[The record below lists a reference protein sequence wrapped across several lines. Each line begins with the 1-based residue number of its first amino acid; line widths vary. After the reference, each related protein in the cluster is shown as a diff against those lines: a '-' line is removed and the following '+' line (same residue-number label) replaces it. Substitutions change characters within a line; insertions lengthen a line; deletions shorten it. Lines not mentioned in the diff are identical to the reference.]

1 MYNSVYPRRRDLL
14 KLNLQQQAAGAEPEA
29 AVEPEAEPEAEPQSE
44 PEAEPQSEPEAE
56 PQSEP
61 EAVPEVEPEAVPE
74 AEADRGRIGLLRWSG
89 RVKNR
94 RIKSLKDQLKAAQRP
109 PEPEPE
115 VDAEAEPE
123 AAAQPESE
131 AMLAKF
137 IERAS
142 ALKNRGGGTAV
153 QNVLSQYVNA
163 ERANTKAKILFA
175 NLSERAQ
182 NLTEVLGEMVTATP
196 SYGSVNSLRNA
207 LEAALKNVALTK
219 AMVDAGMQTNV
230 PAQALNTAA
239 LRAQYQALQ
248 ANFAQQKSR
257 ANELIANGN
266 ALGNRMV
273 ALEEELSSRI
283 GSDDTFDEL
292 IARLASENKPIE
304 ASMANVQELS
314 AELATFKG
322 ELNAIQVKKNE
333 EAAAAEQAA
342 ADAAAAEK
350 LAENKDRIL
359 ANYEAM
365 KPLLDANIDIAGR
378 STTINVAGLE
388 ALKAELD
395 RLLDPPSD
403 WLNEALREG
412 KNGREKLRDIE
423 ERRSVL
429 LGKAIKLMVWNF
441 VQSANLDDYK
451 AEKSKSYPLVAH
463 YAFQTQPTRI
473 GVDGQARVDMSRLQD
488 FTALSGSLEKYG
500 QRDQMYNVM
509 LMGPS
514 GSGKTSL
521 YESLVDKIKVAAI
534 VPQFTFAKYSEG
546 QVVKAALMVSDKWE
560 TLTTAEFD
568 QKYIRKTPLNDQS
581 SRAHLYVD
589 HGAMRYF
596 DMAGSEDTRLLMKKI
611 NKLGSGSAAAP
622 SPYKGGDLLSNIL
635 LKVGETLEDKPYT
648 SEELANAVI
657 KELHTKRR
665 TPLGAV
671 TYQFAMFLKATFKKN
686 EWPFMYDKTEQ
697 SAGSAGVFVDKKV
710 QDIVEELLNDPGENV
725 LKSLRDNY
733 RVVFDSLYIARSNKR
748 LNEYAS
754 GSEWKKSEKVDIM
767 VNNGN
772 LKIAGYERGTFTY
785 IVSAP
790 NLEKC
795 MRMDDG
801 AISLVVGVSREDA
814 NEFISMFLGED
825 QNPSQDQNPSLVAR
839 LGRGVQEGLQAGV
852 RAVGRRVRGR
862 GATETVTPIRGTTLE
877 VSLEGR

>member
-1 MYNSVYPRRRDLL
+1 MSENNRRVQGLYALYNSVYPQRRDLL
-14 KLNLQQQAAGAEPEA
+14 KLNLQRAAPPAPEEPE
-29 AVEPEAEPEAEPQSE
+29 P
-44 PEAEPQSEPEAE
+44 
-56 PQSEP
+56 
-61 EAVPEVEPEAVPE
+61 EPEAVPE
-74 AEADRGRIGLLRWSG
+74 AE
-89 RVKNR
+89 VE
-94 RIKSLKDQLKAAQRP
+94 AAVEP
-109 PEPEPE
+109 EVEAVPEAVPEAEVEAVPEAEVEAAVEPEPEPE

-131 AMLAKF
+131 AMLANF

-283 GSDDTFDEL
+283 GSDDTFDVLLRE
-292 IARLASENKPIE
+292 RFASENKPIE

-365 KPLLDANIDIAGR
+365 MPLLDANIDIAER
-378 STTINVAGLE
+378 STTISVAGLE

-546 QVVKAALMVSDKWE
+546 QVVKAALMVSDKLE

-611 NKLGSGSAAAP
+611 NKE
-622 SPYKGGDLLSNIL
+622 YNYEGGDLLSNIL